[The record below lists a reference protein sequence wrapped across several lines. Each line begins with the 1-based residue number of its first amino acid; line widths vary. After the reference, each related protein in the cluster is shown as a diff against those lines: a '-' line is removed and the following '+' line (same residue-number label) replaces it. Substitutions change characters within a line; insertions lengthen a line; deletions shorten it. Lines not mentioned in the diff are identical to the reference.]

1 MPITRKRR
9 SLSAAGSDFLT
20 AELKAIAR
28 SSPSLLQRRANR
40 IAVTYRPRKQGR
52 DAIPDRPIPI
62 EDFRLLAVSYRWCD
76 DPRRGPRWRAA
87 LGSYQA
93 NLDFPGS
100 GRVVF
105 RCEQAWDLTSP
116 HPLLYPRPNYTAI
129 RAAVLLQQA
138 IQDADPRDLATG
150 LHLPEFS
157 FGFDPDRLPR
167 FDPIDLPAAHAAE
180 RAIDGLR
187 AWPAE
192 LFSRDGQTTLDRRPC
207 RVFASLADLKG
218 RLIRNPSFA
227 VLQNHGILPA
237 RVGYKAWLSTVRVST
252 GRSRVFQDP
261 RARGTELARIR
272 KVIEDH
278 VLADPARESRLL
290 ADVAEACHAMGIKF
304 ADGSVGIDALAEL
317 VDNPWSRPAV
327 PYAARVQV
335 LKLAG
340 SPGPATMS
348 FADGATDVD
357 LFDLGPDRD
366 RFRPVSSEGTR
377 R

>member
-1 MPITRKRR
+1 MPISRKRL
-9 SLSAAGSDFLT
+9 SLSAAGRDFLT

-28 SSPSLLQRRANR
+28 SSPSSLQRRADR
-40 IAVTYRPRKQGR
+40 IAVTFRPRKQGR

-62 EDFRLLAVSYRWCD
+62 EDFRLLAASYRWCD
-76 DPRRGPRWRAA
+76 DPRRGPRWRVA
-87 LGSYQA
+87 LASYQA

-105 RCEQAWDLTSP
+105 RCEQAWDLTRP

-129 RAAVLLQQA
+129 RAAVLLHQA
-138 IQDADPRDLATG
+138 IQDADAPDLATG
-150 LHLPEFS
+150 PHLPEFS
-157 FGFDPDRLPR
+157 FGFDPDRSPT

-180 RAIDGLR
+180 RSIDGLR

-192 LFSRDGQTTLDRRPC
+192 LFSRDGRTTLDRRPC

-218 RLIRNPSFA
+218 RSIRNPSFV
-227 VLQNHGILPA
+227 VLQDQGILPA
-237 RVGYKAWLSTVRVST
+237 RVGYKAWLSTVCVST
-252 GRSRVFQDP
+252 GRDRVFQDP
-261 RARGTELARIR
+261 RSRGTESARIR
-272 KVIEDH
+272 KAIEDH

-290 ADVAEACHAMGIKF
+290 ADVAEACHAMGVKV
-304 ADGSVGIDALAEL
+304 AEGPEGIDALAEL

-335 LKLAG
+335 LKRTE
-340 SPGPATMS
+340 SPGPTTMS

-366 RFRPVSSEGTR
+366 RFRPASS
-377 R
+377 